1 MVLTLA
7 TSRVSVQQPDGRAE
21 TVSFCQLLPHRS
33 SDNFAQFIMTE
44 ESLEPAVNGSNG
56 NHAST
61 STATKPRARLGPME
75 VVQLP
80 SSDSEDDEEDEAP
93 STGEEASADFLK
105 DYPEDT
111 EVIFLAFLLD
121 A

>member
-1 MVLTLA
+1 
-7 TSRVSVQQPDGRAE
+7 
-21 TVSFCQLLPHRS
+21 
-33 SDNFAQFIMTE
+33 
-44 ESLEPAVNGSNG
+44 
-56 NHAST
+56 
-61 STATKPRARLGPME
+61 ME